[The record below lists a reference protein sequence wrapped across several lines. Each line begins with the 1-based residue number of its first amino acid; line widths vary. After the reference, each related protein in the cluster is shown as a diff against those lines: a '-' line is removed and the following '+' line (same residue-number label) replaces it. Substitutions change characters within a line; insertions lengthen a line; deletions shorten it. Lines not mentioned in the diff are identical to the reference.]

1 MHESRVTSRESRVTV
16 HGGVEDHDPTGR
28 PARDSRLA
36 TLDSQPTMSAFTTQN
51 ENGVAVVTFDLPGE
65 PVNKLS
71 GAARIE
77 LEALLIGLRDDTS
90 VRAVV
95 LISGKPDNFIA
106 GADIEEFTALT
117 TQDAAERLSFE
128 GQETVSR
135 VETFHKPIVAAIN
148 GACLGGGLE
157 LALACH
163 YRIATDHPKTQLGLP
178 EVQLGLIPGAG
189 GCQRLPRLI
198 GARAALD
205 IILAGKSE
213 RASKALRLGLVDE
226 VVPQSILRQVA
237 IAAADRLA
245 REGLPKRGGKGGLAG
260 LVLDRTPAGR
270 RLVYRAA
277 RKQVLKKTGG
287 HYPAPLAALEAVR
300 VGLEQ
305 GITDGLA
312 EEHRA
317 FGELAVGDVSRK
329 LVQIFFATTALKKDD
344 GVPAGTAVPRQIRRL
359 GIVGSGFMGSGIAG
373 TAVLN
378 VEVDTRLKD
387 ADLARVGKG
396 LRVATG
402 LLAERLERRRLTRQQ
417 YDRLSAL
424 LSGSADYRGFN
435 RADLVIEAVFE
446 DLDTKRRVLAEVE
459 AEVRP
464 DAIFAT
470 NTSTIP
476 IRHIAAHARRPERI
490 LGMHF
495 FSPVE
500 RMPLLEVIPT
510 AATSPDTVVTAVRFG
525 RRMGKTVIVV
535 ADRPGFWVNRILS
548 PYLNEAGH
556 LLQEGVPIELIDRAM
571 TAFGF
576 PVGPVGLLDE
586 VGLDVADKA
595 GSVMHEAFGE
605 RMKPAGAL
613 ARMLG
618 ATRLG
623 RKNGRGFYRYRE
635 GHKAGVDKSVYPLL
649 GVRPAEVDVE
659 LVQRRLVY
667 SMLNEAAMACSEG
680 VVRSPRDADIGAIFG
695 IGFPAFRGGPLRMID
710 DVGPGRVVEILYQ
723 LQEQLGERFR
733 PAPALLELSRRS
745 GRYYPA

>member
-1 MHESRVTSRESRVTV
+1 
-16 HGGVEDHDPTGR
+16 
-28 PARDSRLA
+28 
-36 TLDSQPTMSAFTTQN
+36 MSAFSTQN
-51 ENGVAVVTFDLPGE
+51 ENGIAVITFDLPGE
-65 PVNKLS
+65 PVNKLT
-71 GAARIE
+71 GAVRVE
-77 LEALLIGLRDDTS
+77 LEALLIGLRDDSAT
-90 VRAVV
+90 RAVV
-95 LISGKPDNFIA
+95 LISGKADNFIA

-117 TQDAAERLSFE
+117 SQDAAERLSFE

-135 VETFHKPIVAAIN
+135 VETFHKPIVAAIH

-163 YRIATDHPKTQLGLP
+163 YRIATDHAKTQLGLP

-205 IILAGKSE
+205 MILAGKSE
-213 RASKALRLGLVDE
+213 RSSKALRLGLVDE
-226 VVPQSILRQVA
+226 VVPPSILRRVA
-237 IAAADRLA
+237 VTAADRLA
-245 REGLPKRGGKGGLAG
+245 REGLPKRAGKGGLPG
-260 LVLDRTPAGR
+260 LLLDRTGVGR
-270 RLVYRAA
+270 RLVYRTA
-277 RKQVLKKTGG
+277 RKQVVKRTGG
-287 HYPAPLAALEAVR
+287 HYPAPLAALETVR

-305 GITDGLA
+305 GVTAGLA

-344 GVPAGTAVPRQIRRL
+344 GVPPGSAAPRQIRRL
-359 GIVGSGFMGSGIAG
+359 GIIGSGFMGAGIAG

-387 ADLARVGKG
+387 ADLTRVGKG
-396 LRVATG
+396 LSSANR
-402 LLAERLERRRLTRQQ
+402 LLADRLKKRRLTRPQ

-424 LSGSADYRGFN
+424 LSGSSDYSGFQ

-446 DLDTKRRVLAEVE
+446 DLNVKRKVLAEVE
-459 AEVRP
+459 SVVRP

-476 IRHIAAHARRPERI
+476 IRQIAEQARRPERV

-510 AATSPDTVVTAVRFG
+510 AATAADTLITAVRFG

-556 LLQEGVPIELIDRAM
+556 LLQEGVPIEVIDRTM
-571 TAFGF
+571 TSFGF
-576 PVGPVGLLDE
+576 PVGPVALLDE
-586 VGLDVADKA
+586 VGLDVAEKA
-595 GSVMHEAFGE
+595 GNVMHEAFGE

-613 ARMLG
+613 GRMLG

-623 RKNGRGFYRYRE
+623 RKNGQGFYRYRQ
-635 GHKAGVDKSVYPLL
+635 GHKSGVDKSVYPLL
-649 GVRPAEVDVE
+649 GVRPVE
-659 LVQRRLVY
+659 AHPDLVQRRLIY
-667 SMLNEAAMACSEG
+667 AMLNEAAMACSEN
-680 VVRSPRDADIGAIFG
+680 VVRSSRDADIGAIFG

-710 DVGPGRVVEILYQ
+710 DVGAGRVVETLYQ
-723 LQEQLGERFR
+723 LQEQFGERFR
-733 PAPALLELSRRS
+733 PAPALLDMARTT
-745 GRYYPA
+745 GRYYPG

>member
-1 MHESRVTSRESRVTV
+1 
-16 HGGVEDHDPTGR
+16 
-28 PARDSRLA
+28 
-36 TLDSQPTMSAFTTQN
+36 MSAFSVHN
-51 ENGVAVVTFDLPGE
+51 ENTIAVVTFNLPGE
-65 PVNKLS
+65 PVNKLTS
-71 GAARIE
+71 AARVE
-77 LEALLIGLRDDTS
+77 LEALLASLRDD
-90 VRAVV
+90 AEAKAIV

-117 TQDAAERLSFE
+117 SQDAAERLSFE

-135 VETFHKPIVAAIN
+135 VETFHKPIVAAIH

-205 IILAGKSE
+205 MILAGKSE

-226 VVPQSILRQVA
+226 VVPPSILRQVA
-237 IAAADRLA
+237 VTAADRLA
-245 REGLPKRGGKGGLAG
+245 REGLPKRGRTGGLAG
-260 LVLDRTPAGR
+260 MILDRTAAGR
-270 RLVYRAA
+270 GLVYRSA
-277 RKQVLKKTGG
+277 RKQILKKTGG

-305 GITDGLA
+305 GITAGLA

-317 FGELAVGDVSRK
+317 FGELAVGGVSRK

-344 GVPAGTAVPRQIRRL
+344 GVPSGSATPRQIRRL
-359 GIVGSGFMGSGIAG
+359 GIIGSGFMGAGIAG

-396 LRVATG
+396 LKTATA

-417 YDRLSAL
+417 YERLSAL
-424 LSGSADYRGFN
+424 LSGSADYSGFK

-459 AEVRP
+459 GQVRP
-464 DAIFAT
+464 ETIFAT

-476 IRHIAAHARRPERI
+476 IRHIAAEARRPERI

-510 AATSPDTVVTAVRFG
+510 TATSPDTIVTAVRFG

-556 LLQEGVPIELIDRAM
+556 LLQEGVPIELIDRTM
-571 TAFGF
+571 TDFGF
-576 PVGPVGLLDE
+576 PVGPVALLDE
-586 VGLDVADKA
+586 VGLDVAEKA
-595 GSVMHEAFGE
+595 GGVMHEAFGE

-613 ARMLG
+613 GRMLG

-635 GHKAGVDKSVYPLL
+635 GHKSGVDKSVYPLL
-649 GVRPAEVDVE
+649 GVHPVE
-659 LVQRRLVY
+659 AHDDLVQRRLVY
-667 SMLNEAAMACSEG
+667 AMLNEAAMACSEG

-710 DVGPGRVVEILYQ
+710 DVGPGKVVETLYQ
-723 LQEQLGERFR
+723 LQEQFGERFR
-733 PAPALLELSRRS
+733 PAASLLEMSRKS

>member
-1 MHESRVTSRESRVTV
+1 MPSFTSTI
-16 HGGVEDHDPTGR
+16 
-28 PARDSRLA
+28 
-36 TLDSQPTMSAFTTQN
+36 
-51 ENGVAVVTFDLPGE
+51 ENGIAVLTFDLPGE
-65 PVNKLS
+65 PVNKLN
-71 GAARIE
+71 AAVKTE
-77 LEALLIGLRDDTS
+77 LEALLGRLREDSLT
-90 VRAVV
+90 RAVV
-95 LISGKPDNFIA
+95 LISGKADTFIA
-106 GADIEEFTALT
+106 GADIEEFTAIG
-117 TQDAAERLSFE
+117 TQTEAERLSFE

-135 VETFHKPIVAAIN
+135 LETFHKPIVAAID

-157 LALACH
+157 VALACH
-163 YRIATDHPKTQLGLP
+163 YRIATDNPKTVLGLP

-205 IILAGKSE
+205 MILTGKTE

-226 VVPQSILRQVA
+226 VVPRSILRQVA
-237 IAAADRLA
+237 ISAAERLA
-245 REGLPKRGGKGGLAG
+245 RDGLPKRQPKTGLSG
-260 LVLDRTPAGR
+260 LILDRTAAGR
-270 RLVYRAA
+270 QLVYRGA
-277 RKQVLKKTGG
+277 RKQLLKKTGG
-287 HYPAPLAALEAVR
+287 HYPAPLAALGAVQ

-305 GITDGLA
+305 GITAGLA

-344 GVPAGTAVPRQIRRL
+344 GVRPGTTTPRQIRRL
-359 GIVGSGFMGSGIAG
+359 GVVGSGFMGAGIAG

-387 ADLARVGKG
+387 SDLTRVGKG
-396 LRVATG
+396 LKAAAG
-402 LLAERLERRRLTRQQ
+402 LLKERLQRRRLTRTQ

-424 LSGSADYRGFN
+424 LSGATDFSGFG

-446 DLDTKRRVLAEVE
+446 ELDVKRQVLADVE
-459 AEVRP
+459 AEIRA

-476 IRHIAAHARRPERI
+476 IHQIAARARHPERV

-495 FSPVE
+495 FSPVD

-510 AATSPDTVVTAVRFG
+510 EATSRDTIVTVVRFG

-556 LLQEGVPIELIDRAM
+556 LLQEGVRIELIDSTM
-571 TAFGF
+571 TDFGF
-576 PVGPVGLLDE
+576 PVGPVALLDE
-586 VGLDVADKA
+586 VGLDVAHKA
-595 GSVMHEAFGE
+595 GTVMHEAFGD
-605 RMKPAGAL
+605 RMKPAASL

-623 RKNGRGFYRYRE
+623 RKNGRGFYHYKA
-635 GHKAGVDKSVYPLL
+635 GHKAGVDRSVYALL
-649 GVRPAEVDVE
+649 AVRPTDQAEAEVVE
-659 LVQRRLVY
+659 QRLVY
-667 SMLNEAAMACSEG
+667 SMLNEAALACADR

-710 DVGPGRVVEILYQ
+710 DLGPGRVVETLYQ
-723 LQEQLGERFR
+723 LQEHFGERFR
-733 PAPALLELSRRS
+733 PAPSLLEMAKSG